1 VDFTGSGGNP
11 GDKYGHGTHVA
22 GIIASAPTV
31 SGDTVGGAPRV
42 EIGNPRV
49 VGAHGEGGA
58 SSVIAAI
65 DWAIANQRRFNIRVI
80 NASLGAPAMQSYQ
93 DDPIDQAVE
102 RAYRAGILV
111 IASAGNFGK
120 TADGRSV
127 YGAISAPRHSTYA
140 VTVGAVH

>member
-1 VDFTGSGGNP
+1 VDFTGSLGST

-22 GIIASAPTV
+22 GIHRVGPTV
-31 SGDTVGGAPRV
+31 SGDAVGVAPGVLIASLRV
-42 EIGNPRV
+42 LD
-49 VGAHGEGGA
+49 AHGEGVA

-80 NASLGAPAMQSYQ
+80 NASLGAPATQSYQ

-111 IASAGNFGK
+111 IASAGNFGRRP
-120 TADGRSV
+120 TA
-127 YGAISAPRHSTYA
+127 APSTA
-140 VTVGAVH
+140 PSLLPATRRTP